1 MAALAVAGPPLSFG
15 ARPVQPRSAGI
26 TGAFGLGALR
36 RLVSRSTTRGSRRS
50 ERAGA
55 SPSFAAAGLL
65 RSRTPAA
72 AQRPLRQLPPTLQR
86 KEQRF
91 AGQRSS
97 CGFFLQTLVMA
108 AQLTRGRR
116 WMRLLSR
123 PAQSLPAPQ
132 QHGSDDPAVGIPLE
146 LDDSADRLDLDAV
159 RARHLG
165 RDGRLT
171 AALHHQLSIRSWRF
185 IVLPPG

>member
-65 RSRTPAA
+65 AVSDACRGSEAA
-72 AQRPLRQLPPTLQR
+72 AAAAAA
-86 KEQRF
+86 
-91 AGQRSS
+91 AG
-97 CGFFLQTLVMA
+97 
-108 AQLTRGRR
+108 
-116 WMRLLSR
+116 
-123 PAQSLPAPQ
+123 
-132 QHGSDDPAVGIPLE
+132 
-146 LDDSADRLDLDAV
+146 
-159 RARHLG
+159 
-165 RDGRLT
+165 
-171 AALHHQLSIRSWRF
+171 
-185 IVLPPG
+185 